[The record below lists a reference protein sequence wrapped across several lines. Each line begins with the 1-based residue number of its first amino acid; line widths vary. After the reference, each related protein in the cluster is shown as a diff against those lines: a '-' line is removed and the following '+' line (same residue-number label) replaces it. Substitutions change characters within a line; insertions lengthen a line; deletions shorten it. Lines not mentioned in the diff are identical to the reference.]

1 MVAYKYWH
9 VKKTIVQV
17 IVHQITLH
25 CIHLENLSEEFLL
38 TAGLCA
44 EMGDVKMLMEIGT
57 AIIRASASF
66 LLLMIMTRIL
76 GRKALSQMTFF
87 DFAVVITFGS
97 VAANIGIGHANTFVS
112 SVTVLIT
119 VGLLGLLSGVGHIKS
134 FRFRKM
140 INSEPIIV
148 IADGQ
153 IVEENMR
160 KGRLTINELN
170 SMLRNKDVF
179 DIADVHYAILEN
191 SGTLSVL
198 LKAEKKPLTSSDMLL
213 KPPEEGLTKD
223 IIIDGIIMKEN
234 LNATHMTEAWLINEL
249 KMNNIYKI
257 EDVFYAGLSTN
268 GSLYISKKV
277 DRGEEKHGQHGID

>member
-97 VAANIGIGHANTFVS
+97 VAANIGIGQANTFVS

-170 SMLRNKDVF
+170 SMLRYKDAF
-179 DIADVHYAILEN
+179 NIADVHYAILEN

-198 LKAEKKPLTSSDMLL
+198 LKAEKKPLTSSDMQL
-213 KPPEEGLTKD
+213 KPAEEGLTKD

-234 LNATHMTEAWLINEL
+234 LNATQMTEAWLINEL

-277 DRGEEKHGQHGID
+277 NRGEEKHGQHGID

>member
-1 MVAYKYWH
+1 
-9 VKKTIVQV
+9 
-17 IVHQITLH
+17 
-25 CIHLENLSEEFLL
+25 
-38 TAGLCA
+38 
-44 EMGDVKMLMEIGT
+44 MLMEIGT

-97 VAANIGIGHANTFVS
+97 VAANIGIGQANTFVS

-170 SMLRNKDVF
+170 SMLRYKDAF
-179 DIADVHYAILEN
+179 NIADVHYAILEN

-198 LKAEKKPLTSSDMLL
+198 LKAEKKPLTSSDMQL
-213 KPPEEGLTKD
+213 KPAEEGLTKD

-234 LNATHMTEAWLINEL
+234 LNATQMTEAWLINEL

-277 DRGEEKHGQHGID
+277 NRGEEKHGQHGID